1 MTLHVHGLAF
11 DVRMPFIKTEPNSN
25 ESPTNVPMASVSP
38 LGHALPASMPANCP
52 TDRNRHHCHL
62 TNAQPQTAASAPQ
75 PPTAAVTA
83 PIIANAALQPS
94 CQYSCQS
101 CTTPHPPNRR
111 PQQRQCPTLV
121 QHRLVMCQPNRRPQQ
136 RQ

>member
-1 MTLHVHGLAF
+1 
-11 DVRMPFIKTEPNSN
+11 MPFIKTEPNSRVAYKCTDGL
-25 ESPTNVPMASVSP
+25 SVPTRSCT
-38 LGHALPASMPANCP
+38 ASMPANCP

-111 PQQRQCPTLV
+111 PQQCQCPTLV
-121 QHRLVMCQPNRRPQQ
+121 QHQLVMCQPNRRPQQ
-136 RQ
+136 RQNR

>member
-1 MTLHVHGLAF
+1 MTLHVHGLVHPSTFAC
-11 DVRMPFIKTEPNSN
+11 RLSKRSRTLTSRLQMYRWPQCPH
-25 ESPTNVPMASVSP
+25 SVM
-38 LGHALPASMPANCP
+38 HCTASMPANCP
-52 TDRNRHHCHL
+52 TDRNCHL

-83 PIIANAALQPS
+83 PIIASAALQPS

-111 PQQRQCPTLV
+111 PQQCQCPTLV